1 MRAVNY
7 QTVFVTYTNWL
18 CAVFGFLR
26 AITDK
31 VGAVDATA
39 LEGFTR
45 IEVDLWLSTVMGA
58 ATRLESSAGMDVP
71 VLKREVTFRKKKKKE
86 RIWVRKPHVMLRTAI
101 YLPVLACL

>member
-45 IEVDLWLSTVMGA
+45 IEVDLWLST
-58 ATRLESSAGMDVP
+58 E
-71 VLKREVTFRKKKKKE
+71 
-86 RIWVRKPHVMLRTAI
+86 
-101 YLPVLACL
+101 